1 MKQPKLSATY
11 KKYNAKQKK
20 KTKIPSKT
28 QEKEPADK
36 KKKKKNAKKK
46 KKTKIPCKAQ
56 EKDPAVKDNIGE
68 KSLKNGF

>member
-11 KKYNAKQKK
+11 KKYDAKQK
-20 KTKIPSKT
+20 T
-28 QEKEPADK
+28 
-36 KKKKKNAKKK
+36 
-46 KKTKIPCKAQ
+46 KTKIPCTAQ